1 MTGTGPADTGP
12 ARTGRPTIMDV
23 AARAGVSKSLVSL
36 ALRGSPAVAPAS
48 RATILAAAADLGYR
62 PNAAA
67 RTLAARTSRT
77 VGVLVLDLHNPV
89 FAEILD
95 GVLTAVRARGY
106 RTMVVTTGD
115 PAQERLELDKLL
127 EFQAEGLI
135 LVSHRL
141 EPDTLRAIAAETPVV
156 VATRRDVTGPGL
168 DAVHTDDRSG
178 AELAVRHLVALGH
191 RRIAHLGGGDDP
203 VARDREQGYRQAM
216 RAAGL
221 ERHVAVLPGGLDD
234 TAGYAAAHAALAL
247 PDRPT
252 ALFVVNDFAA
262 LGALAAVADAGL
274 DVPGRISVV
283 GFDGTRL
290 SGLRSIGLTSVA
302 QPLAELGSLAAE
314 RLFDRIE
321 GRRRRARHTVL
332 AASLVVRATTAP
344 PP

>member
-1 MTGTGPADTGP
+1 MSTGPS
-12 ARTGRPTIMDV
+12 TGRAPTIVDV
-23 AARAGVSKSLVSL
+23 ATRAGVSKSLVSL

-48 RATILAAAADLGYR
+48 RDAILAAAAALGYR

-67 RTLAARTSRT
+67 RALVARSSRT

-95 GVLTAVRARGY
+95 GVLAGVRARGY
-106 RTMVVTTGD
+106 RTMVVTGSD
-115 PAQERLELDKLL
+115 AAQERPELDKLL
-127 EFQAEGLI
+127 EFRVEGLV

-141 EPDTLRAIAAETPVV
+141 DAAALRAIAAETPVV
-156 VATRRDVTGPGL
+156 VATRRDVTGPGI
-168 DAVHTDDRSG
+168 DTVCTDDRAG

-203 VARDREQGYRQAM
+203 VAADREAGYRAAM
-216 RAAGL
+216 DAAGL
-221 ERHVAVLPGGLDD
+221 GRRTVVLPGGLDD
-234 TAGYAAAHAALAL
+234 AAGYAAARAALAL
-247 PDRPT
+247 RQRPT

-274 DVPGRISVV
+274 DLPGQMSVV

-302 QPLAELGSLAAE
+302 QPLADIGRLAAE
-314 RLFDRIE
+314 RLFDRID
-321 GRRRRARHTVL
+321 GRRTRARHTVL
-332 AASLVVRATTAP
+332 PASLVERATTAP
-344 PP
+344 PGRRPTRS